1 MYLREAPSGCR
12 RGAFGLIWLAL
23 VCTSTSSSYGQR
35 PGIWEPVG
43 PSQATV
49 FALELDPN
57 TPSTVYAGTY
67 FGGIYRSS
75 DLGASWIPVPGPY
88 TTQSVLSIGFDPHR
102 PGIIYAGTFQ
112 HGIYVTRDDGVN
124 WKQINLGLLDID
136 IQSIVVDPFQQDHV
150 LIATGSRLH
159 VSNDGG
165 ETWQQA
171 QQDVRARVLLADP
184 DSRGVVYAGT
194 YNAGVW
200 ISKDS
205 GATFNGLGE
214 GLANAVVYS
223 LTFDSVDKSLLAGTS
238 LGAFRLAP
246 NATKW
251 EDLSY
256 GQPPGSL
263 TQVVRLPGSASNLLA
278 VSGTG
283 LYVSADDDTGKPY
296 WFRIADTESRLAL
309 PIPGTGFVLLA
320 GVHGEILGTFD
331 GGRTLVN
338 RSNGLQNSFVG
349 SLAILDSG
357 GTSTVLAG
365 TDLGVYQWKDG
376 DAHWKTSPGFR
387 QTVFELQPDPQRAGS
402 VYAGT
407 ELNGVFHS
415 SDSGATWEATG
426 DGVVPAE
433 VYAIVQSPL
442 DPFPLFAATSGGV
455 YRSFDNGGHWTQIS
469 PLGNARALVLDSSNP
484 PNFIVGADQGQFYVF
499 EGVSSTPRQLTR
511 GGMPQVDIVSVALAV
526 DDKYYAVLKD
536 GTVYAASIREGD
548 WFRVADTVSDSFS
561 WVTVDPAHANVVLL
575 GTSGGGI
582 YRSSDFGA
590 TWQPASEG
598 LAASFVFEIA
608 ADPATENTFYAATE
622 QGVFY
627 SSDSGRTWG
636 RAGEGLPS
644 GLVLHL
650 AVQGG
655 RAGGLFASVLNHGV
669 FRLASLSASWEPAAA
684 GLPGDAAPVLG
695 YNPAA
700 GSVAYAGALRR
711 GIFRTDDA
719 GNSWAS
725 ASRGMS
731 LFVRGIAIDPNHA
744 GILSAATLSAGIF
757 RSTDFG
763 ASWQPSGLQDR
774 TLYRLG
780 YNHGASAL
788 YAATALGVSRSRDQ
802 GVTWEHLGQQTP
814 YVFSLASHPGR
825 PGVIYLGTFAGQV
838 YRTTDGG
845 QTWSSCGPGLP
856 QADIVR
862 LAVDGQ
868 TGTVYAA
875 AKLYGIYKSVDDG
888 ATWQFTA
895 TIDGFTRDSAI
906 TSLCVDRNGAVLT
919 AGSPVGAFRSLD
931 GGSSWS
937 ASLDGLTSLE
947 VTSLACGSASNPDL
961 VAGTLAQ
968 GVFLSADRGASWTP
982 TTPIGAGRISAL
994 AQDASNPSLIYAGT
1008 EAGLYLSRDA
1018 GKSWVKANGIPDAEV
1033 ADIKLDAR
1041 RVFVAVRGASVFRS
1055 EDQGATWNATP
1066 VASQGALFTSLALDD
1081 SGAYV
1086 GTQSDGVS
1094 KSTDGGATWTPP
1106 ASPGTV
1112 KPITLTL
1119 ATHPRDENT
1128 IYAGTAGLGVIKSTD
1143 GGTNWRAVNTGL
1155 NHLFV
1160 LTLATDPQEPE
1171 TVFAGTN
1178 LGGVYISRDGGN
1190 SWQQY
1195 VAGMFHRNVT
1205 SLAIDPRNHK
1215 VIYAGCEGGGVFR
1228 MVLP

>member
-1 MYLREAPSGCR
+1 M
-12 RGAFGLIWLAL
+12 
-23 VCTSTSSSYGQR
+23 
-35 PGIWEPVG
+35 
-43 PSQATV
+43 
-49 FALELDPN
+49 
-57 TPSTVYAGTY
+57 
-67 FGGIYRSS
+67 
-75 DLGASWIPVPGPY
+75 
-88 TTQSVLSIGFDPHR
+88 LSIGFDPHQS
-102 PGIIYAGTFQ
+102 GIIYAGTFQ
-112 HGIYVTRDDGVN
+112 HGIYVSRDGGVN
-124 WKQINLGLLDID
+124 WKQINVGLLDID
-136 IQSIVVDPFQQDHV
+136 IQSIVVDPYQQDHV

-165 ETWQQA
+165 ESWQQT

-184 DSRGVVYAGT
+184 DSRGLIYAGT
-194 YNAGVW
+194 YNAGVLV
-200 ISKDS
+200 SRDG
-205 GATFNGLGE
+205 GATYDPLGE
-214 GLANAVVYS
+214 GLNNAEVYS
-223 LTFDSVDKSLLAGTS
+223 LTFDTADKSLLAGTS

-251 EDLSY
+251 QDLSY
-256 GQPPGSL
+256 GQPAGSL
-263 TQVVRLPGSASNLLA
+263 TQVVRLPGSGANLLA

-283 LYVSADDDTGKPY
+283 LYVSADDDAGKPY

-309 PIPGTGFVLLA
+309 PMPGTGFVLLA
-320 GVHGEILGTFD
+320 GVHGEIFGTFD

-357 GTSTVLAG
+357 GSSTVLAG
-365 TDLGVYQWKDG
+365 TDLGVYQSKDG
-376 DAHWKTSPGFR
+376 GDQWTASPGFR
-387 QTVFELQPDPQRAGS
+387 QTVFELQPDPKRPGS

-415 SDSGATWEATG
+415 DDSGATWEATG

-433 VYAIVQSPL
+433 IYAIAQSPI
-442 DPFPLFAATSGGV
+442 DPFPLYAATSGGV

-469 PLGNARALVLDSSNP
+469 PLGNARTLVLDSSNP
-484 PNFIVGADQGQFYVF
+484 PNFVVGADQGQFYIF
-499 EGVSSTPRQLTR
+499 EGAAGTPRQLVR
-511 GGMPQVDIVSVALAV
+511 NGIPRVDIVSVAVAV
-526 DDKYYAVLKD
+526 GDKYYAVLKD
-536 GTVYAASIREGD
+536 GTVYAVSIRDGD
-548 WFRVADTVSDSFS
+548 WFRIADTIPDSFN
-561 WVTVDPAHANVVLL
+561 WVTVDPAHTNIVLL
-575 GTSGGGI
+575 GTAGGGI
-582 YRSSDFGA
+582 YRSTDFGA
-590 TWQPASEG
+590 TWQPAREG
-598 LAASFVFEIA
+598 LSASFVFEIT

-627 SSDSGRTWG
+627 SSDGGTTWG
-636 RAGEGLPS
+636 LAGQNLPA

-655 RAGGLFASVLNHGV
+655 RAGGLFASVLDHGV
-669 FRLASLSASWEPAAA
+669 FRLASLSSNWEPAAS

-700 GSVAYAGALRR
+700 GSVAYAGTLRR

-719 GNSWAS
+719 GVSWSS
-725 ASRGMS
+725 ASHGMS

-744 GILSAATLSAGIF
+744 GVLSAATLSAGIF
-757 RSTDFG
+757 RSTDYG

-774 TLYRLG
+774 TLYRLS

-814 YVFSLASHPGR
+814 FVFSLASHPGR

-838 YRTTDGG
+838 YRTSDGG
-845 QTWSSCGPGLP
+845 QTWNLCGPGLP
-856 QADIVR
+856 QADIVH
-862 LAVDGQ
+862 LAVDPQ
-868 TGTVYAA
+868 TGAVYAA
-875 AKLYGIYKSVDDG
+875 ASLHGIYKSTDDG
-888 ATWQFTA
+888 ATWQDTA
-895 TIDGFTRDSAI
+895 TIDGFTRDSSI
-906 TSLCVDRNGAVLT
+906 TSLCVDRDGTVLT

-931 GGSSWS
+931 GGASWS

-947 VTSLACGSASNPDL
+947 VTSLSCGAPGNPNL
-961 VAGTLAQ
+961 AAGTLAQ
-968 GVFLSADRGASWTP
+968 GVFLSTDRGRSWTP
-982 TTPIGAGRISAL
+982 TTTIGAGRISAL
-994 AQDASNPSLIYAGT
+994 AQDPANPSLLYAGT
-1008 EAGLYLSRDA
+1008 EKGLFLSRDT
-1018 GKSWVKANGIPDAEV
+1018 GTTWVKANGIPDAEV

-1041 RVFVAVRGASVFRS
+1041 RVLAAVRGASVFKS
-1055 EDQGATWNATP
+1055 EDQGSTWSSTS
-1066 VASQGALFTSLALDD
+1066 VASQGALFTAMALDD

-1086 GTQSDGVS
+1086 GTQSEGVS

-1143 GGTNWRAVNTGL
+1143 GGTNWRAMNNGL

-1160 LTLATDPQEPE
+1160 LTLTTDPQEPE
-1171 TVFAGTN
+1171 TVLAGTN

-1190 SWQQY
+1190 TWQQY

-1205 SLAIDPRNHK
+1205 SLAVDPHNHK